1 MSEELKI
8 AIFQKKEIRKQLHDG
23 QWWFVI
29 NDVVAVLTD
38 SADPAQYLRNMRNR
52 DEELSKLF
60 EPVEKGVVQIEPPFA
75 LPFDTPG
82 GKQRLKVLTR
92 FLNYL
97 NITESCEVRPL
108 AGAKIIT

>member
-8 AIFQKKEIRKQLHDG
+8 AIFQKKEIRKQLHNG

-29 NDVVAVLTD
+29 NDVVAALTD

-60 EPVEKGVVQIEPPFA
+60 EPVGKGVVQIEPPLHCHSILLA
-75 LPFDTPG
+75 ESKSCYLG
-82 GKQRLKVLTR
+82 VLR
-92 FLNYL
+92 EFF
-97 NITESCEVRPL
+97 V
-108 AGAKIIT
+108 